1 MAQKRIKINDVE
13 IWQPDEELDWNF
25 EETYTQD
32 SGRTQDGVN
41 HITPMFTTQSFGYR
55 AKEIPAAE
63 CAKILQ
69 MIRGNNFKLY
79 AFSPYYGEWKTMTCS
94 VGKGSLKQ
102 KTLIKDGE
110 RMSSL
115 SFNMVDKNPLR

>member
-13 IWQPDEELDWNF
+13 IWQPDEELEWNY
-25 EETYTQD
+25 ETTYTQD
-32 SGRTQDGVN
+32 SGNTQDGVA
-41 HITPMFTTQSFGYR
+41 HITPMFTKQSFGYR
-55 AKEIPAAE
+55 AAEMPADE
-63 CAKILQ
+63 CSKILK
-69 MIRGNNFKLY
+69 MITGKEFKLY
-79 AFSPYYGEWKTMTCS
+79 AFSPYYAEWKTITCY

-115 SFNMVDKNPLR
+115 SFNMIDIKPLR